1 MTESLPI
8 EKLPSRAMKL
18 VRLAKKAQKKAYAP
32 YSKYQVGCV
41 LVDNEG
47 KLYSG
52 CNVENVSYSA
62 VLCAERVAL
71 GKMVSKGSRKL
82 KKIILITPSEEP
94 IFPCGVCLQVL
105 QEFGAEAEVLSVN
118 RRQTLF
124 RESTIKELYPQAF
137 SQRNWK

>member
-8 EKLPSRAMKL
+8 EKLSSHAKKL
-18 VRLAKKAQKKAYAP
+18 VKRARQAQKRAYAP
-32 YSKYQVGCV
+32 YSKYQVGCI
-41 LVDNEG
+41 LVDDEG

-82 KKIILITPSEEP
+82 KKVILITPSEEP

-105 QEFGAEAEVLSVN
+105 QEFGPEAEVLSVN

-124 RESTIKELYPQAF
+124 RLSTIVELYPQAF